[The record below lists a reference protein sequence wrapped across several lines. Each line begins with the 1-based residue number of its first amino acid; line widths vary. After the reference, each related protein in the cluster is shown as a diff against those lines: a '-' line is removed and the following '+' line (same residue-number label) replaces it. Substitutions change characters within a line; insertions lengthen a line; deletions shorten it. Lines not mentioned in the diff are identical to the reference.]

1 MDKGKWTVG
10 NTIALITII
19 LSIVVFLIMLYRNEF
34 LRFITILVIVS
45 VLLVLGIEKLGK
57 MIRKDGSK

>member
-1 MDKGKWTVG
+1 MDKGKWAVG

-19 LSIVVFLIMLYRNEF
+19 LSIIVFLITLYRNEF
-34 LRFITILVIVS
+34 LRFITIIVIIS